1 MKPTRIMIQ
10 AGVNYLA
17 DRCKTNATNLFNT
30 KDLFNQMLIS
40 DVVAGS
46 ILVKID
52 ELIEDLNEIKS
63 YFNEYKKQ
71 YSKKDQQESKTQY
84 EKEKKEELN
93 YDPSNPNEPLPF

>member
-10 AGVNYLA
+10 AGINYLA
-17 DRCKTNATNLFNT
+17 DQCKSDAANLFNT

-46 ILVKID
+46 ILCKID
-52 ELIEDLNEIKS
+52 DLIENLNEIKS

-71 YSKKDQQESKTQY
+71 YLKKDQQESKEQY
-84 EKEKKEELN
+84 EKERKEMLN

>member
-84 EKEKKEELN
+84 EKEMKEELN

>member
-63 YFNEYKKQ
+63 YFSEYKKQ

>member
-10 AGVNYLA
+10 AGINYLA
-17 DRCKTNATNLFNT
+17 DRCKSDAANLFNT

-46 ILVKID
+46 ILCKID
-52 ELIEDLNEIKS
+52 NLIENLNEIKS

-71 YSKKDQQESKTQY
+71 YSKKDQQESKEQY
-84 EKEKKEELN
+84 EKERKEMLN